1 MPKVI
6 KKKVA
11 RKKPIQENEVK
22 SAALQAMEALKQ
34 RQKLAII
41 AVSVVIGIVII
52 FIAFS
57 LYSSSMTKKAYAL
70 EQEAYNHYYSEST
83 DESAPVEDKWKKAM
97 ALFKES
103 LDIKATPTAAFYI
116 GNCYSNLN
124 DHDNAIKEYSSFIDR
139 FSSET
144 GILPL
149 VYQKLASSLF
159 KTGQNEKAIETL
171 GKLAKIEN
179 GIFRDSALVLEARHY
194 ETSGAKDKALEKYR
208 EVLADFPASPWGAEA
223 NSKVTA
229 AETVKAPKDAAPVK
243 AEPSDAKAEKPA
255 TEPKQQN

>member
-1 MPKVI
+1 MPKAI
-6 KKKVA
+6 KKKAA
-11 RKKPIQENEVK
+11 RKKTVQDDEVK
-22 SAALQAMEALKQ
+22 SVALQAIETLKQ

-41 AVSVVIGIVII
+41 AASAVIGIVII
-52 FIAFS
+52 YIAFS
-57 LYSSSMTKKAYAL
+57 FYSSSLTQKAYAL
-70 EQEAYNHYYSEST
+70 EQEAYGHYYSESA
-83 DESAPVEDKWKKAM
+83 DETTPVEDKWKKAM

-103 LDIKATPTAAFYI
+103 LDIKATPAAAFYL

-124 DHDNAIKEYSSFIDR
+124 DYDNAIKEYRSFIDR

-159 KTGQNEKAIETL
+159 KTGQNEKALETL
-171 GKLAKIEN
+171 GKLAKIKN

-194 ETSGAKDKALEKYR
+194 ETTGATDKSLEKYR
-208 EVLADFPASPWGAEA
+208 EIMAELPSSPWGAEA

-229 AETVKAPKDAAPVK
+229 AEQAEAPKDAAPVK
-243 AEPSDAKAEKPA
+243 AEPSNEKAEKPA
-255 TEPKQQN
+255 DEPK